1 MEFNHIDQISQF
13 FLLGPSLSCVG
24 TKPQLR
30 AEHTFCKSKS
40 ALRVGVKTMMHCC
53 PIYLVMMRYPLV
65 DIPPEVPSL
74 ADEVVEQN
82 ARNHTG
88 RVQEDVRQLP

>member
-1 MEFNHIDQISQF
+1 M
-13 FLLGPSLSCVG
+13 
-24 TKPQLR
+24 R
-30 AEHTFCKSKS
+30 AKHTFCKSRS
-40 ALRVGVKTMMHCC
+40 ALRVGVKTMLRCH
-53 PIYLVMMRYPLV
+53 LVDSVMMGYKRV
-65 DIPPEVPSL
+65 GIPPRVPSL